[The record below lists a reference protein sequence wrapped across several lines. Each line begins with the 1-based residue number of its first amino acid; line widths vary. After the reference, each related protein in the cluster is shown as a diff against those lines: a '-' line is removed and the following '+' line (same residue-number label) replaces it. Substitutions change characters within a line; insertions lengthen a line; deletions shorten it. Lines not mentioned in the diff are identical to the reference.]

1 MIRNGAKF
9 ATRRLEKTVLLFI
22 GKKLNKEIICG
33 KVYLRLKLCILYIF
47 DLENLGFFT
56 KKTSKYW
63 QT

>member
-22 GKKLNKEIICG
+22 EKKWYKEIIG
-33 KVYLRLKLCILYIF
+33 TKFYLCLKLCILYIF
-47 DLENLGFFT
+47 SLENLGFFT
-56 KKTSKYW
+56 KKTGKYW